1 MNWKFDES
9 LILMNRDLTD
19 FHSTVACQ
27 SFKLEILVQGLPYVQ
42 LLLRLILTIQKDIF
56 VLILAT
62 LKTAS
67 QQT

>member
-67 QQT
+67 KQT